1 MHGSKSTRCLPTPT
15 RSSNRRMPCCDCSQ
29 PLVALLRHSEIA
41 DGLPLSVEERSC
53 SGRHCKPKSVRSTLS
68 RSRRA
73 SELATSWPQ
82 GPPAASSN
90 HKKLDISTRF
100 SACLSLRRGRRAG
113 LKLRRRT
120 AWDGGGIVREE
131 QGCAEPCDAGD
142 LPLSGGGMDP
152 RTAIVPRCPPERC
165 GLHRRNADPT
175 PCSPRRPVR
184 PCLARPGAAGPG
196 GRLPQ

>member
-1 MHGSKSTRCLPTPT
+1 MHGSKSTRCVPTPT

-90 HKKLDISTRF
+90 RKKLDISWKSQAGGTSHGNEDRLRSAAQASDLCHLARF

-113 LKLRRRT
+113 SKLRRRT

-131 QGCAEPCDAGD
+131 QGCAEPCNAGD
-142 LPLSGGGMDP
+142 LPLSGGGIYP
-152 RTAIVPRCPPERC
+152 RTAIVPRCP
-165 GLHRRNADPT
+165 
-175 PCSPRRPVR
+175 
-184 PCLARPGAAGPG
+184 
-196 GRLPQ
+196 